1 MEFNNRL
8 YQLRKQKGLSQEELA
23 SRLNVSRQTV
33 SKWEIG
39 DSAPDME
46 KLIAMSELFDVSLD
60 YLMLGKEDSS
70 QPTPSAGSDF
80 VTTMHEKVLTPQNK
94 KRAKSALKIAG
105 IIAGAERENQTVVDI
120 GRAGR
125 LGGGGCVIFF
135 SGIIRRDF
143 KQGDVSALT
152 AEAYCLNAKRSK
164 DMNARGGK
172 SLRRKRRIREGKLK
186 HDVRSAQNR
195 TFGARVFVKQG
206 KLSALS
212 VISAHNTHNAV
223 VAHAVKNIY
232 LPLVPRVK
240 RIVFANNSRSAH
252 NALLDSFIYKKVY
265 HFCFAVSSISFE
277 SISQKNC
284 PKFKK
289 TLDKT

>member
-105 IIAGAERENQTVVDI
+105 IIAGAILLID
-120 GRAGR
+120 A
-125 LGGGGCVIFF
+125 
-135 SGIIRRDF
+135 
-143 KQGDVSALT
+143 
-152 AEAYCLNAKRSK
+152 
-164 DMNARGGK
+164 
-172 SLRRKRRIREGKLK
+172 
-186 HDVRSAQNR
+186 
-195 TFGARVFVKQG
+195 
-206 KLSALS
+206 
-212 VISAHNTHNAV
+212 ISM
-223 VAHAVKNIY
+223 
-232 LPLVPRVK
+232 
-240 RIVFANNSRSAH
+240 IV
-252 NALLDSFIYKKVY
+252 Y
-265 HFCFAVSSISFE
+265 FAV
-277 SISQKNC
+277 NGL
-284 PKFKK
+284 PH
-289 TLDKT
+289 

>member
-105 IIAGAERENQTVVDI
+105 IIAGAILLIDAI
-120 GRAGR
+120 
-125 LGGGGCVIFF
+125 
-135 SGIIRRDF
+135 SMII
-143 KQGDVSALT
+143 
-152 AEAYCLNAKRSK
+152 Y
-164 DMNARGGK
+164 
-172 SLRRKRRIREGKLK
+172 
-186 HDVRSAQNR
+186 
-195 TFGARVFVKQG
+195 
-206 KLSALS
+206 
-212 VISAHNTHNAV
+212 
-223 VAHAVKNIY
+223 
-232 LPLVPRVK
+232 
-240 RIVFANNSRSAH
+240 
-252 NALLDSFIYKKVY
+252 
-265 HFCFAVSSISFE
+265 FAV
-277 SISQKNC
+277 NGL
-284 PKFKK
+284 PH
-289 TLDKT
+289 